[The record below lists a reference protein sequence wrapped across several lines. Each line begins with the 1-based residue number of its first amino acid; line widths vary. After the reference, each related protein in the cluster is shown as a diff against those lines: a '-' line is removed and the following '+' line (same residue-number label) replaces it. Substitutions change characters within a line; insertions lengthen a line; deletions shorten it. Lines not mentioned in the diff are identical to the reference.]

1 MAIINQT
8 TTELQIKI
16 VYYGP
21 AMSGKTTNMVKLHEA
36 LETGAGDKG
45 KLISLST
52 SSDRTLFFDFF
63 PMEPRSVKGFRTR
76 FQLYA
81 VPGPVTYNTTLQ
93 LVLRGVDGVVFVADS
108 AKEKM
113 AANLKSF
120 QNLME
125 NLTSLTLNLNDVPY
139 VLQYN
144 KRDLSNATPLE
155 QMEAL
160 LNNRDFKVPSFP
172 GIATK
177 CSGVLEPLNQLK
189 QMLLHKF
196 GETLQLNSM

>member
-36 LETGAGDKG
+36 LETDAGDKG

-93 LVLRGVDGVVFVADS
+93 LVLRGVDGVVFV
-108 AKEKM
+108 
-113 AANLKSF
+113 
-120 QNLME
+120 
-125 NLTSLTLNLNDVPY
+125 
-139 VLQYN
+139 
-144 KRDLSNATPLE
+144 
-155 QMEAL
+155 
-160 LNNRDFKVPSFP
+160 
-172 GIATK
+172 
-177 CSGVLEPLNQLK
+177 
-189 QMLLHKF
+189 
-196 GETLQLNSM
+196 